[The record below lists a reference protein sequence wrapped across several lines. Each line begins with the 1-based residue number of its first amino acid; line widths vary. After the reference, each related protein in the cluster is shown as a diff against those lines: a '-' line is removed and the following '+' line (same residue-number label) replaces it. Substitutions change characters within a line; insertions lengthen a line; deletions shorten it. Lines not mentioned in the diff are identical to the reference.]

1 MASEWKAQLPKE
13 IQTAIDALL
22 AAPGKSDAGLRR
34 AIFER
39 TRAAAGEITA
49 DLHALVEKIEQRP
62 WTVTDEDY
70 DRLRQSYSEDQLFEL
85 TLAAATGAGL
95 RRFEAGLRALGE
107 DGEGA

>member
-1 MASEWKAQLPKE
+1 MKTLPKAV
-13 IQTAIDALL
+13 QTAIDALL
-22 AAPGKSDAGLRR
+22 GRVGKSDAGLRR
-34 AIFER
+34 AVFER
-39 TRAAAGEITA
+39 THMGVGEIPVEA
-49 DLHALVEKIEQRP
+49 GLSALVEKIEQRP

-85 TLAAATGAGL
+85 TLAAATGAGV